1 MLQTCTNRDGTFKKV
16 QKTNI
21 LKADGDTAISDII
34 FSDKDQVS
42 QMYQKTALWNNTK
55 HLYEIISIISY
66 IMSLNV
72 QILSLQVLNIL
83 LMSYKHL
90 ALSFL
95 NTVILLTQ
103 EKRNNNKTKSL

>member
-1 MLQTCTNRDGTFKKV
+1 
-16 QKTNI
+16 
-21 LKADGDTAISDII
+21 
-34 FSDKDQVS
+34 
-42 QMYQKTALWNNTK
+42 
-55 HLYEIISIISY
+55 
-66 IMSLNV
+66 MSLNV